1 MAPASCHNEA
11 KNWMPGGI
19 LAVSSNADA
28 KGTGIVWALVPAD
41 GDSNSYRGVK
51 GMLMA
56 FNAEDVSEE
65 LWRSQGPDGE
75 ADTRDSFGLLARF
88 VTPTVAN
95 GKVFVANA
103 GDREELERYCGT
115 RPTQY
120 PKNYALVVY
129 GLKN

>member
-1 MAPASCHNEA
+1 
-11 KNWMPGGI
+11 
-19 LAVSSNADA
+19 
-28 KGTGIVWALVPAD
+28 
-41 GDSNSYRGVK
+41 
-51 GMLMA
+51 MLMA

>member
-1 MAPASCHNEA
+1 
-11 KNWMPGGI
+11 
-19 LAVSSNADA
+19 
-28 KGTGIVWALVPAD
+28 
-41 GDSNSYRGVK
+41 
-51 GMLMA
+51 
-56 FNAEDVSEE
+56 
-65 LWRSQGPDGE
+65 
-75 ADTRDSFGLLARF
+75 
-88 VTPTVAN
+88 VAN